1 MRKWLIRNKIF
12 RYKNSG
18 LDSKRAEKA
27 TEKLRNAWFDL
38 IVTEIK
44 RLEAEGA
51 LPSGIDAFEKFGM
64 DQCWNV
70 DEDAA
75 NAVKSRDPTL
85 MSANSFADGMGRCF
99 AISADGE
106 RMGTHVTDVMATCRV
121 GSVGAPMV
129 IKTRGGGDKPQE
141 ASRKRRLGEPV
152 PCASARREIDCQV
165 PSSLSLPLF

>member
-1 MRKWLIRNKIF
+1 M
-12 RYKNSG
+12 
-18 LDSKRAEKA
+18 
-27 TEKLRNAWFDL
+27 
-38 IVTEIK
+38 
-44 RLEAEGA
+44 
-51 LPSGIDAFEKFGM
+51 
-64 DQCWNV
+64 

-106 RMGTHVTDVMATCRV
+106 RMGTHVTDVMATCRD

-141 ASRKRRLGEPV
+141 ASRKRRLGEREGV
-152 PCASARREIDCQV
+152 EVTGDEARETRRGRIG
-165 PSSLSLPLF
+165 L

>member
-1 MRKWLIRNKIF
+1 
-12 RYKNSG
+12 
-18 LDSKRAEKA
+18 
-27 TEKLRNAWFDL
+27 
-38 IVTEIK
+38 
-44 RLEAEGA
+44 
-51 LPSGIDAFEKFGM
+51 M

-106 RMGTHVTDVMATCRV
+106 RMGTHVTDVMATCRD

-152 PCASARREIDCQV
+152 QV
-165 PSSLSLPLF
+165 PGVKSTVNPSSPFFPFPSPFLTKYQTNTNQGHHIHFR